1 MNVRTLIGL
10 VHAVVVTL
18 FVLVA
23 TTGLLSVPAFFIWLA
38 ICAAGDQAVVWALW
52 AGGGR
57 KGLTPNRGW
66 F

>member
-1 MNVRTLIGL
+1 MRTAIGT
-10 VHAVVVTL
+10 VHAAVVIL
-18 FVLVA
+18 FVLVFA
-23 TTGLLSVPAFFIWLA
+23 TGLLTVPAFFLWLA
-38 ICAAGDQAVVWALW
+38 LCAAGDQAVVWALW